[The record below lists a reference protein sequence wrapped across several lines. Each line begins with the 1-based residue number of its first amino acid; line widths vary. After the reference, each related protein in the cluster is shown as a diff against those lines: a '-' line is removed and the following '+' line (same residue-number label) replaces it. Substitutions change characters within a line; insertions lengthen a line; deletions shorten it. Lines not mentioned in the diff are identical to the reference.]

1 MLSYWFSAS
10 VEYSI
15 FQCLASCSCISTA
28 CLVWYSSLGDI
39 IRTILPCSSPDLVSL
54 SWPEV
59 SVSMSPLGYWRNY
72 LSVFGESYWWA
83 WSVMTWPGSYPPYW
97 GWICCD
103 RSLLN
108 PSIFSVREGRKIS
121 GCSEYLLEEVIM
133 IIVELRRY
141 YGCIHIEDKWNL
153 SSTSWIGS

>member
-39 IRTILPCSSPDLVSL
+39 IRTILPCSSPDLVSS

-108 PSIFSVREGRKIS
+108 PSIFQWERVGRFLAVVCTFSKKSLWLLYNCGDTMDVSILRISKI
-121 GCSEYLLEEVIM
+121 YLA
-133 IIVELRRY
+133 RP
-141 YGCIHIEDKWNL
+141 G
-153 SSTSWIGS
+153 